1 MFILTNRLQN
11 TLEFT
16 IMNPREDRYP
26 SFDFDEKKERMK
38 MRQEWLQ
45 SLSKSKTKKKR

>member
-16 IMNPREDRYP
+16 IMNPREYRYP
-26 SFDFDEKKERMK
+26 CFEFDEKKEREK
-38 MRQEWLQ
+38 KRQEWLQ
-45 SLSKSKTKKKR
+45 SLSKKRKGRK